1 MTFINPVKKKSLS
14 KTLAA
19 IPAPKSQPFDLNNV
33 FIVKTANTWIQE
45 SKTQPIP
52 RMLFGE
58 LWFENEWCI
67 LFSDAGVGKSI
78 LAVQIAEAISSGNKH
93 ELFPVE
99 VEPQPVLYF
108 DYELSAK
115 QFEKRYSKDYKEH
128 FIFNDNFYR
137 VSINKNTDDVSS
149 FQEHIYSAIE
159 AAIIRYKAKVVIIDN
174 ITYLSMISTDSAK
187 DSLPLI
193 NQLLRLKNRF
203 GISLLT
209 LHHTPKRDKSQPI
222 TENDLAGSKMFSN
235 FCDALMTIG
244 VSAKDNMTKY
254 IKQIK
259 IRSGAHLYGSEN
271 VIVANVE
278 RVHNYLQFSFT
289 GFGSER
295 EFLKELSEREKKD
308 IDDVILDMMKTDDSL
323 SLRKAVEKLKEKGV
337 NTNHTYVRR
346 LCAKN
351 NIPRK

>member
-1 MTFINPVKKKSLS
+1 MTFITPVKKNSHKS
-14 KTLAA
+14 TLALT
-19 IPAPKSQPFDLNNV
+19 PFDLNSV
-33 FIVKTANTWIQE
+33 FIVKTANKWIQE

-128 FIFNDNFYR
+128 FVFNDNFYR
-137 VSINKNTDDVSS
+137 VSINKETDNIID
-149 FQEHIYSAIE
+149 FQERVYTAIE
-159 AAIIRYKAKVVIIDN
+159 AAILKYNAKVVIIDN

-193 NQLLRLKNRF
+193 AQLLRLKNKF

-209 LHHTPKRDKSQPI
+209 LHHTPKRDKTQPI
-222 TENDLAGSKMFSN
+222 TENNLAGSKMFSN
-235 FCDALMTIG
+235 FCDAVMTIG
-244 VSAKDNMTKY
+244 VSAKDDQTKY

-259 IRSGAHLYGSEN
+259 IRSGAHLYGGEN
-271 VIVANVE
+271 VIVANIE
-278 RVHNYLQFSFT
+278 RVHNYLQFSFN

-295 EFLKELSEREKKD
+295 EYLKELSEREKKD
-308 IDDVILDMMKTDDSL
+308 IDDMILDMLKSDDSL
-323 SLRKAVEKLKEKGV
+323 YLRKVVENLKESGFT
-337 NTNHTYVRR
+337 TNHMYVKR
-346 LCAKN
+346 LCERN
-351 NIPRK
+351 NINKK